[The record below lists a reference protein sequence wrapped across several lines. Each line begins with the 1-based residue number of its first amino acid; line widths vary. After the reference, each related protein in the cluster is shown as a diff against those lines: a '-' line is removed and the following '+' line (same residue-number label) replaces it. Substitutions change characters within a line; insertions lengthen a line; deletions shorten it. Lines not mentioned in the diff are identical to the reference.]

1 MKIEK
6 KFGCG
11 HMWMDSGA
19 GKKRPAGESKGQQA
33 AIVNILLGRASSPFF
48 PSQSFLY
55 TARKTN
61 YQETLNSRER
71 EKLESAQDQ
80 CCRRKK
86 RERKETYRS

>member
-71 EKLESAQDQ
+71 NLKAPKINSVDE
-80 CCRRKK
+80 K

>member
-1 MKIEK
+1 
-6 KFGCG
+6 
-11 HMWMDSGA
+11 MWMDSGA

-71 EKLESAQDQ
+71 NLKAPKINSVDE
-80 CCRRKK
+80 K
-86 RERKETYRS
+86 REREKRLIVREQT